1 MRESPHPLPFLVP
14 ASGEPHVGSM
24 FDFRR
29 AIRTVRRARP
39 PCILVLA
46 ALIGCGGGPGSTP
59 APDRILYN
67 ARVVTLDPASTIAEA
82 VAIRDGRFLAIGETG
97 KMRSLAGPTTD
108 EIDMEGRTLVP
119 GLGDNHFHGIGG
131 GPGVDL
137 SQARSLADVHDA
149 IAGRAAAVAPGDVI
163 VTNSDWHEGQLA
175 EQRLPYRGDL
185 DQAAPDNPVVVVR
198 GGHEYVLNSAA
209 LKRWDITEATPEP
222 EGGLIGRDE
231 AGRLNGE
238 LVDRAK
244 DLVRLPRRP
253 RPDYEES
260 LLALADEHRQ
270 LNEAGLTS
278 VRYGSGS
285 PDRYGMLLDMKGRGM
300 LTIRTSVLLRLGG
313 STDPAVLDETFS
325 DWGIGPDDGDEWVRV
340 AGIKLGV
347 DGGFEGGLLREPYQ
361 APWDGEEGFS
371 GLQTFATEP
380 YIALVRA
387 LNERGW
393 RVATHAVGDAAI
405 DLVLEAYEAAHR
417 DSPITER
424 RWVIEHAFVSQP
436 DQLPRIKEL
445 GLHISA
451 QNHLYLAA
459 PSLRKYWGSE
469 RADGVTPVRTYLDA
483 GLEVSLGTDS
493 PVVPFPAMWVLYHF
507 ITRNTISGG
516 VAGADQR
523 IGREEALR
531 LSSLGNAL
539 LTFEEEDKGSIEVG
553 KLADLI
559 VLSEDITTIP
569 EERIENIEVLLTMV
583 GGEIVYRE
591 SGFEG

>member
-1 MRESPHPLPFLVP
+1 ML
-14 ASGEPHVGSM
+14 GSM
-24 FDFRR
+24 SDFRR
-29 AIRTVRRARP
+29 AIPTVRRARP
-39 PCILVLA
+39 LCILFVVG
-46 ALIGCGGGPGSTP
+46 LIGCGGGPGSTP
-59 APDRILYN
+59 VPDRILYN
-67 ARVVTLDPASTIAEA
+67 AHIVTLDPQSTIAEA
-82 VAIRDGRFLAIGETG
+82 VAIRDGRFLAVGETDR
-97 KMRSLAGPTTD
+97 MRSLAGPGTD

-137 SQARSLADVHDA
+137 SGARSLADVHDA
-149 IAGRAAAVAPGDVI
+149 ISSRAAEVEPGDVI
-163 VTNSDWHEGQLA
+163 ITNSDWHEGQLA
-175 EQRLPYRGDL
+175 EQRLPYRRDL

-209 LKRWDITEATPEP
+209 LTRWDITEATPEP
-222 EGGLIGRDE
+222 EGGLIGRDQT
-231 AGRLNGE
+231 GRLNGE

-244 DLVRLPRRP
+244 DLVRLPSRP
-253 RPDYEES
+253 RPDYEERI
-260 LLALADEHRQ
+260 LALADEHRR

-278 VRYGSGS
+278 IRYGSGS
-285 PDRYGMLLDMKGRGM
+285 PDRYRMLLDMKERGM

-313 STDPAVLDETFS
+313 STDPAGLDETFGE
-325 DWGIGPDDGDEWVRV
+325 WGIDPDEGDEWVRV

-347 DGGFEGGLLREPYQ
+347 DGGFEGGLMRESYE
-361 APWDGEEGFS
+361 APWDGEGGFS

-380 YIALVRA
+380 YVALVRA
-387 LNERGW
+387 LNGRGW

-417 DSPITER
+417 DAPITEK
-424 RWVIEHAFVSQP
+424 RWAIEHAFVAQP
-436 DQLPRIKEL
+436 DQLPRMREL

-451 QNHLYLAA
+451 QDHLYLAA
-459 PSLRKYWGSE
+459 PSLRKYWGTE

-483 GLEVSLGTDS
+483 GLDVSLGTDS
-493 PVVPFPAMWVLYHF
+493 PVVPYPAMWVLYHF

-516 VAGADQR
+516 VAGAHQR
-523 IGREEALR
+523 ISREEALR
-531 LSSLGNAL
+531 LSSLGNAR
-539 LTFEEEDKGSIEVG
+539 LTFEENLKGSIEFG

-559 VLSEDITTIP
+559 ALSEDIMTVP

-591 SGFEG
+591 SGFEK